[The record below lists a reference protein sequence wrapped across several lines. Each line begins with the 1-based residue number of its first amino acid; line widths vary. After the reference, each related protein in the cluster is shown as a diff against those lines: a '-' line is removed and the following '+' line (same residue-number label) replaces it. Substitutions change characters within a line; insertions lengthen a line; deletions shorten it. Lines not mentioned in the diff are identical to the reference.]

1 MLFVAAYRIRIAITR
16 RPSQS
21 CRSGTSRRLV
31 CELNTLG
38 ENMSKV
44 FKYCLLLVLA
54 SCALLARPAMA
65 ADAIGGHLVSVTWLE
80 QNLSSADL
88 LILDASPGQIYKGQ
102 HIPGAL
108 NVDLFSYGA
117 QEASLSEMEQRLQ
130 AVGVSRGKKIVIYD
144 QGGSYMASRLFYDL
158 YYHGFPAKDLMIL
171 DGGLAKWKAAGRPI
185 TKDATPAPQKGSFR
199 ITTINEYA
207 RVKLPE
213 ILTASGDTKNNA
225 LIDALDGSYY
235 FGEAAFFDR
244 SGHIPN
250 GILLP
255 SADFFNPDKTFKSAE
270 EIKRMVTYLG
280 IKPDQKIHAYCG
292 GGGAAAVPFFALKFI
307 AGYPEVKLYQESELG
322 WLQDERGL
330 PFWTY
335 DAPLMMRETNWLKT
349 WSGKMLRMYDV
360 SRVSVIDVRPPDA
373 FKQGHVPF
381 ALNIP
386 ADVFRSHLKNPEKL
400 AEVLG
405 QAGVNASHEAVL
417 VSDAGLNSSSAIAF
431 FMLENLGQKR
441 VSVFMDSID
450 KWLESGLEVT
460 KDPTAVGPKKGP
472 GDLSIPPTTYPVSAR
487 KDTLIADPKST
498 QGLYPKIF
506 IASGKTVPA
515 KAPEGKVVHVPYTSL
530 VNADGKPKAAKDIWN
545 ILVKAGVPRYAE
557 LVSFSEDPGEA
568 AANYFILKLMGYP
581 DVKVLVM

>member
-1 MLFVAAYRIRIAITR
+1 M
-16 RPSQS
+16 
-21 CRSGTSRRLV
+21 
-31 CELNTLG
+31 
-38 ENMSKV
+38 
-44 FKYCLLLVLA
+44 
-54 SCALLARPAMA
+54 
-65 ADAIGGHLVSVTWLE
+65 
-80 QNLSSADL
+80 
-88 LILDASPGQIYKGQ
+88 
-102 HIPGAL
+102 
-108 NVDLFSYGA
+108 
-117 QEASLSEMEQRLQ
+117 
-130 AVGVSRGKKIVIYD
+130 
-144 QGGSYMASRLFYDL
+144 
-158 YYHGFPAKDLMIL
+158 
-171 DGGLAKWKAAGRPI
+171 
-185 TKDATPAPQKGSFR
+185 
-199 ITTINEYA
+199 
-207 RVKLPE
+207 
-213 ILTASGDTKNNA
+213 
-225 LIDALDGSYY
+225 
-235 FGEAAFFDR
+235 
-244 SGHIPN
+244 
-250 GILLP
+250 
-255 SADFFNPDKTFKSAE
+255 
-270 EIKRMVTYLG
+270 
-280 IKPDQKIHAYCG
+280 
-292 GGGAAAVPFFALKFI
+292 PFFALKFI

-360 SRVSVIDVRPPDA
+360 SRVSVIDVRPADA

-450 KWLESGLEVT
+450 KWLEAGLEVT
-460 KDPTAVGPKKGP
+460 KDATAVGPKKGP
-472 GDLSIPPTTYPVSAR
+472 GDLSIPPTTYPVTAR

-530 VNADGKPKAAKDIWN
+530 VNADGKPKAAKDIWT
-545 ILVKAGVPRYAE
+545 ILLKAGVPRYAE

>member
-1 MLFVAAYRIRIAITR
+1 MLK
-16 RPSQS
+16 
-21 CRSGTSRRLV
+21 
-31 CELNTLG
+31 
-38 ENMSKV
+38 KV
-44 FKYCLLLVLA
+44 LQYCLLFLIGSCVLFA
-54 SCALLARPAMA
+54 SPLRA
-65 ADAIGGHLVSVTWLE
+65 ADPVKGNLVSVEWLAK
-80 QNLSSADL
+80 NLQDTDL
-88 LILDASPGQIYKGQ
+88 LILDASPAQIYRGQ

-117 QEASLSEMEQRLQ
+117 QEASVPEMEQRLQ
-130 AVGVSRGKKIVIYD
+130 SVGVSPGKKILIYD
-144 QGGSYMASRLFYDL
+144 QGGSFMATRLFYDL
-158 YYHGFPAKDLMIL
+158 YYYGYPAKDLLVL
-171 DGGLAKWKAAGRPI
+171 DGGLAKWKAVGGSI
-185 TKDATPAPQKGSFR
+185 TKDPTPAPQKGSFR

-225 LIDALDGSYY
+225 LVEALDASWH
-235 FGEAAFFDR
+235 FGETAFFDR
-244 SGHIPN
+244 PGHIPN
-250 GILLP
+250 GIMLP
-255 SADFFNPDKTFKSAE
+255 SADFFNADKTFKSAE

-280 IKPDQKIHAYCG
+280 IKPDQQIYSYCG
-292 GGGAAAVPFFALKFI
+292 GGIAASVPFFALKFI
-307 AGYPEVKLYQESELG
+307 ADYPKVKLYQESELG

-335 DAPLMMRETNWLKT
+335 DAPLLMRETNWLRT
-349 WSGKMLRMYDV
+349 WSGKTMRTYDV
-360 SRVSVIDVRPPDA
+360 SRVSVIDVRPADV
-373 FKQGHVPF
+373 FKQGHMPY
-381 ALNIP
+381 ALNIT
-386 ADVFRSHLKNPEKL
+386 ADVFKSHLRNPEKL
-400 AEVLG
+400 AEILG
-405 QAGVNASHEAVL
+405 QAGVNASHEAVV

-441 VSVFMDSID
+441 VSVFIDSID
-450 KWLESGLEVT
+450 KWLEAGLEVT
-460 KDPTAVGPKKGP
+460 KDATAVGPKKGP

-487 KDTLIADPKST
+487 KSTLIADPKST

-545 ILVKAGVPRYAE
+545 ILLKAGVPRYAE

-581 DVKVLVM
+581 DVKVLVL